1 MEVKPAASDGVPDL
15 FRAKYY
21 FYKIVPLIFLFL
33 FLRWGPPKLS
43 L

>member
-21 FYKIVPLIFLFL
+21 YFYKIAPLIFLFL
-33 FLRWGPPKLS
+33 FLRWGPPK
-43 L
+43 